1 MILQR
6 RAVGTFPNYETTEMA
21 MRELEKNGFVMDRAS
36 VVGRDLN
43 DHPELTSVN
52 SSSQTV
58 GIDTFHNHDNKAA
71 ETASDGAIAGGTIGG
86 FTGLLVGLGALA
98 IPGVGPVMLAGAAAT
113 AIATTISGGV
123 IGAAAG
129 SLVGGLVGLGIP
141 DERAQIYSDRISQ
154 GDCFVIVEG
163 TDSDIA
169 LAESIFSKHHIQNWY
184 VYDVP
189 NETLQNVTTSSTY
202 SHLRV

>member
-6 RAVGTFPNYETTEMA
+6 RAVGTFPNYETTGMA
-21 MRELEKNGFVMDRAS
+21 MRELEIKGFVMDRAS
-36 VVGRDLN
+36 VIGRDLN

-52 SSSQTV
+52 SSSQKV

-71 ETASDGAIAGGTIGG
+71 ETASDGAIAGGTVGG
-86 FTGLLVGLGALA
+86 STGLLVGLGALA

-129 SLVGGLVGLGIP
+129 SLVGGLVGLGMP
-141 DERAQIYSDRISQ
+141 DDRAQIYNDRISQ
-154 GDCFVIVEG
+154 GDYFVIVEG

-169 LAESIFSKHHIQNWY
+169 LAESIFSKHHIRDWY
-184 VYDVP
+184 VYDLP
-189 NETLQNVTTSSTY
+189 NKTVQNATASSTHP
-202 SHLRV
+202 HLRI